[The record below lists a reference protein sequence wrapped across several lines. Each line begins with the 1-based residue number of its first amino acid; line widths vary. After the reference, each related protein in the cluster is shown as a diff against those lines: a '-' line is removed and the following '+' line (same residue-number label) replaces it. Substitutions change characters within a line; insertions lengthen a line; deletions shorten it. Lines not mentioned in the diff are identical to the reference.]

1 MSVSYFVRHTFFI
14 ILKEVVTYQRVFLD
28 MFFDAYKIT
37 VGLFVQLLFFKLSTV
52 AVAVTTTAT
61 IVVVFGIA
69 TAAVAMPTAAIYV

>member
-28 MFFDAYKIT
+28 TYKIT
-37 VGLFVQLLFFKLSTV
+37 VGQFVQLLFFKLSTV

>member
-28 MFFDAYKIT
+28 TYKIT
-37 VGLFVQLLFFKLSTV
+37 VGQFVQLLFFKLSTV

-61 IVVVFGIA
+61 IGVVFGLA

>member
-28 MFFDAYKIT
+28 TYKIT
-37 VGLFVQLLFFKLSTV
+37 VGQFVQLLFFKLSTV
-52 AVAVTTTAT
+52 AAAVTTTAT

>member
-28 MFFDAYKIT
+28 TYKIT
-37 VGLFVQLLFFKLSTV
+37 VGQFVQLLFFKLSTV
-52 AVAVTTTAT
+52 AAAVTTTAT
-61 IVVVFGIA
+61 IVVVFSIA

>member
-1 MSVSYFVRHTFFI
+1 MFGTLFYNIKGSSYLSKSVFRYV
-14 ILKEVVTYQRVFLD
+14 
-28 MFFDAYKIT
+28 FDAYKIT

-52 AVAVTTTAT
+52 AAAVTTTAT

>member
-14 ILKEVVTYQRVFLD
+14 ILKEVVTYQRVFLYT
-28 MFFDAYKIT
+28 YKIT
-37 VGLFVQLLFFKLSTV
+37 VGQFVQLLFFKLSTV
-52 AVAVTTTAT
+52 AAAVTTTAT

>member
-14 ILKEVVTYQRVFLD
+14 ILKEVVTYQRVFLET
-28 MFFDAYKIT
+28 YKIT
-37 VGLFVQLLFFKLSTV
+37 VGQFVQLLFFKLSTV
-52 AVAVTTTAT
+52 AAAVTTTAT